1 MRWRNVALLA
11 AALLTLQALV
21 LLSFG
26 QPFLCTCGTVKL
38 WEGVVSSAG
47 NSQHLTDWYS
57 FSHII
62 HGIIFYAI
70 LHLLAPRLPVQ
81 VRLLIALAL
90 EGAWEVLENTPWMI
104 ERYRQQ
110 ALAQGY
116 SGDSVINS
124 ISDALMQVFGFGLA
138 WRLPVWTVVS
148 LAVALELFAGY
159 AIRDNLTLNVLNL
172 LYPFEFVRKWQ
183 AG

>member
-1 MRWRNVALLA
+1 MRWSMVGLVA

-21 LLSFG
+21 LLGFG

-38 WEGVVSSAG
+38 WEGVVTSAG
-47 NSQHLTDWYS
+47 NSQHLSDWYS
-57 FSHII
+57 LSHII
-62 HGIIFYAI
+62 HGIIFYAV
-70 LHLLAPRLPVQ
+70 LHLAAPRLSVQ
-81 VRLLIALAL
+81 VRLLIALGL

-116 SGDSVINS
+116 PGDSVINS
-124 ISDALMQVFGFGLA
+124 ISDALMQVFGFALA
-138 WRLPVWTVVS
+138 WRLRVGIT
-148 LAVALELFAGY
+148 LGIAVGLELFAAY

-172 LYPFEFVRKWQ
+172 LYPLEFVRKWQ